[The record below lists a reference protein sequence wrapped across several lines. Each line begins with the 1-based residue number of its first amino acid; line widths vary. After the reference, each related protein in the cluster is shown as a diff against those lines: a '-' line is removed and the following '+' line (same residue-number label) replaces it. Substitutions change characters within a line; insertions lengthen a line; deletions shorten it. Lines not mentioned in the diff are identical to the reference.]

1 MNEVIEQGP
10 FVLVDIKHGLA
21 LFFGLESEMQQ
32 RRESIINRC
41 KSYRENVDSLLVI
54 LSKSQIGGME
64 YEYMV
69 SKRRVPRRLIMRLQS
84 KGEVQ

>member
-1 MNEVIEQGP
+1 VNEVIESGS

-32 RRESIINRC
+32 RRESIIDRC
-41 KSYRENVDSLLVI
+41 KSYRENVDSLLVV
-54 LSKSQIGGME
+54 LSKSQIGDME

-69 SKRRVPRRLIMRLQS
+69 AKRRVPRRMMMRLQS
-84 KGEVQ
+84 KEVAQ